1 MLAGRCHTLA
11 ENYVGHFEAVDLLGL
26 DADEVLAAHELA
38 VEVGEDPSASHEEL
52 VVGLLVF
59 D

>member
-1 MLAGRCHTLA
+1 MLAGRRHALA
-11 ENYVGHFEAVDLLGL
+11 ENDVGHFEAVDLLGL

-38 VEVGEDPSASHEEL
+38 VEVGEHPSASDEEL